1 MLRQSPRILFLM
13 VLLWALPALA
23 CNTTPPDAS
32 PPLEAVAATAAASA
46 QDLNNLAGTAAA
58 QVATAAPTLQAAA
71 STQVAAAAGTVAAA
85 ATTLPT
91 LEAQAEAI
99 GTIVA
104 GLPTGVTMD
113 ELKERF
119 VAVQLDENGAFSITI
134 TDAEWN
140 QALMAR
146 QETRIAA
153 GDPPATQDITFVF
166 LPDRIDLTGRV
177 VSPIQGPLTASFRP
191 YVAAGV
197 FQFEILAATINE
209 VAVPQPLLE
218 LAAGSVRETIDELIS
233 SLPDGLQLTAVTL
246 QDGVMT
252 ITGQRP

>member
-23 CNTTPPDAS
+23 CNTTPQDAS

-153 GDPPATQDITFVF
+153 GDPPATQDVAFIFF
-166 LPDRIDLTGRV
+166 PDRIDLTGRV

-233 SLPDGLQLTAVTL
+233 SLPDGLQLNDVTL
-246 QDGVMT
+246 QEGIMT

>member
-191 YVAAGV
+191 YVTAGV

>member
-1 MLRQSPRILFLM
+1 MLRQSPRILFLV

-46 QDLNNLAGTAAA
+46 QDLDNLAGTAAA

-71 STQVAAAAGTVAAA
+71 ATEVAAAA
-85 ATTLPT
+85 ATALPT

-104 GLPTGVTMD
+104 GLPSGATMD

-119 VAVQLDENGAFSITI
+119 AAVQLDENGAFRITI

-233 SLPDGLQLTAVTL
+233 TLPDGLQLTEVLL
-246 QDGVMT
+246 QEGAMT